1 MVATKKKRATNPL
14 SSNIHRLLSL
24 QVMNNFISLSTL
36 SVFYREDF
44 NKVLSG
50 FCCSRNHFIFQI
62 VARFRLLNTKTKL
75 DRSVYFLNS
84 NTPHSTPQ
92 ALNPLK
98 SNTLPRA
105 TFGRGSGRKGI
116 NFSGCRQGFRLV
128 LTFPQSLR
136 VDLRTTSREPSNSL
150 LVGLYVGLLSWL
162 IQTHHGLRRLWVPLV
177 LNWLSD
183 FYYCDKSWLKILKY
197 SYLQY
202 ISIGVKIRDIK
213 SLPPPVEVWR
223 PRPKG
228 DKFKT
233 TLVLPT
239 LQVMSNLTPLE
250 RYSQAGRFNFLGIA
264 IATLTLALEGGEG

>member
-1 MVATKKKRATNPL
+1 MVATKKKRATNPR
-14 SSNIHRLLSL
+14 SINKHRLLSL

-116 NFSGCRQGFRLV
+116 NFSGCRQGFRRV
-128 LTFPQSLR
+128 LTFPQWLR

-150 LVGLYVGLLSWL
+150 LVGLYAGLSFSHS
-162 IQTHHGLRRLWVPLV
+162 QTHHGPSPLLVPSF

-183 FYYCDKSWLKILKY
+183 LDCCDKSWLKVLKLL
-197 SYLQY
+197 YLQY
-202 ISIGVKIRDIK
+202 TSNGVTIGGIK

-228 DKFKT
+228 GKFKT

-239 LQVMSNLTPLE
+239 SQIMPNLTLFE
-250 RYSQAGRFNFLGIA
+250 RYSQARRFNFLEIA
-264 IATLTLALEGGEG
+264 IATLTLASEGGEV